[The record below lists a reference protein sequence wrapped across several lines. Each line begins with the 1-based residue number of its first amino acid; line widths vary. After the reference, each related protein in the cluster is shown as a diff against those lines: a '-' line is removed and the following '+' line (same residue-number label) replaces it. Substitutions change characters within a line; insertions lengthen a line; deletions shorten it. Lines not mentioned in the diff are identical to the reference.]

1 DLAALHPEPVLV
13 GRRAR
18 RVLVDAGPLPRQR
31 LDRVLGR
38 AAAALGLLEQRL
50 VVLLGGREAVRAHD
64 RLAGIVRVAVA
75 PGRGLRRIRSDRRR
89 AAAAAGPE
97 ILDVGRAVAAEV
109 ARVAPE
115 LP

>member
-1 DLAALHPEPVLV
+1 PAAQESLGPAVLRRPLRRVRAALVIGLLHLAHLVLGREQRQDRRDLAALHPEPVLV

-64 RLAGIVRVAVA
+64 RLAGIV
-75 PGRGLRRIRSDRRR
+75 
-89 AAAAAGPE
+89 
-97 ILDVGRAVAAEV
+97 
-109 ARVAPE
+109 
-115 LP
+115 